1 MLQQRVLMIQKLL
14 LNIGTIWL
22 IFIKKLKIIIQMQ
35 NVKVWLVFD
44 DMNMIGDLI
53 SNKELNAIVTELLI
67 RGRKL
72 NITLFYYTILFFC
85 VKRYLKKNART
96 ILSWNSK

>member
-1 MLQQRVLMIQKLL
+1 
-14 LNIGTIWL
+14 
-22 IFIKKLKIIIQMQ
+22 
-35 NVKVWLVFD
+35 
-44 DMNMIGDLI
+44 MIGDLI

-85 VKRYLKKNART
+85 VKRYFKKNART
-96 ILSWNSK
+96 ILS

>member
-1 MLQQRVLMIQKLL
+1 
-14 LNIGTIWL
+14 
-22 IFIKKLKIIIQMQ
+22 
-35 NVKVWLVFD
+35 
-44 DMNMIGDLI
+44 MNMIGDLI

-96 ILSWNSK
+96 ILS